1 MNYAAMQVFF
11 TPGAFFRT
19 FARLRR
25 GFSSGKIMR
34 KTPIRNTGN
43 VLFFRRWARR
53 GYAAF
58 ASLGCQVK
66 ISRLR
71 TDMCQGEERKAS
83 RCGADVQSQES
94 SCVLSTGLQE
104 GKPPLR
110 QRRDVVL
117 AGAVSGEGEPDA
129 VDYRSCENRQTGLSE
144 YFPG

>member
-1 MNYAAMQVFF
+1 MRLCKFF
-11 TPGAFFRT
+11 LLPEHFFVHLPGYGEDFPGR
-19 FARLRR
+19 
-25 GFSSGKIMR
+25 KIMR

-129 VDYRSCENRQTGLSE
+129 VDYRSCENRRTGLSE